1 MDSRIAATLQQ
12 MTLEEKAALC
22 TGYSPWR
29 TTAVERIGLPSITVS
44 DGPHGVRLSSDIDSL
59 IAPSLPATCY
69 PVAAALSSS
78 WDVELVHELGQ
89 ALAEECIALGT
100 DILLGPGINIKR
112 SPLCGRNFE
121 YFSEDPLLAGE
132 MAAVLI
138 HGVQSKGVGTSLKH
152 FAVNNQESRRF
163 TVNAVVDQRTLHEI
177 YLRGFEIA
185 IKKAQPWTVMCAYN
199 SVNGAFCAENDYLLT
214 DVLRDQW
221 QFEGFVVSD
230 WGAVHD
236 RVESIRAGLELE
248 MPGPSPHRVKA
259 VVEAVRSGQLAEN
272 DLDRAVERLLR
283 IIFRAHQTPK
293 GGQPLAVDKQ
303 HQLARRLA
311 ADCMVLLKNDHQLLP
326 LKGTEQLA
334 VIGQAALKPVYQGG
348 GSSHINSTRVDAP
361 LDLLRERS
369 EVQYVVGDDVVGGI
383 DSARIAAAVEVARCA
398 DVAVLF
404 IALPASIESEG
415 YDRPHMQLTEQQVA
429 LIQAV
434 GKANPRSVV
443 VLNNGSAIDMRAWLG
458 DVGAVLEAWLP
469 GQAGAGAIIDILY
482 GDVNPSGKLG
492 ETFPLSLS
500 DTPAYLNFPGEGD
513 EVRYGE
519 GIFVGYRA
527 YEALARPVLFPFGF
541 GLSYTQ
547 FQYSN
552 LQVSSAQFALDETL
566 QVSLDV
572 TNTGSVAGKEIVQLY
587 VHDVRARLPRP
598 HKELKAFAK
607 VALQAGESRRVT
619 LQLDPRA
626 FAYYDPRYQQWVADA
641 GDFDLLVG
649 SSSADIRLTA
659 RVNLTQSTPLPCV
672 LHINSPL
679 IDWMEDPRGASFV
692 EAFVAG
698 LTASSD
704 GSALGVDMLNFFKDL
719 PLTVLL
725 GFQGQS
731 GGPSPQD
738 IVAGWLQQI
747 RVQ

>member
-1 MDSRIAATLQQ
+1 
-12 MTLEEKAALC
+12 
-22 TGYSPWR
+22 
-29 TTAVERIGLPSITVS
+29 
-44 DGPHGVRLSSDIDSL
+44 
-59 IAPSLPATCY
+59 
-69 PVAAALSSS
+69 
-78 WDVELVHELGQ
+78 
-89 ALAEECIALGT
+89 
-100 DILLGPGINIKR
+100 
-112 SPLCGRNFE
+112 
-121 YFSEDPLLAGE
+121 
-132 MAAVLI
+132 
-138 HGVQSKGVGTSLKH
+138 
-152 FAVNNQESRRF
+152 
-163 TVNAVVDQRTLHEI
+163 
-177 YLRGFEIA
+177 
-185 IKKAQPWTVMCAYN
+185 
-199 SVNGAFCAENDYLLT
+199 
-214 DVLRDQW
+214 
-221 QFEGFVVSD
+221 
-230 WGAVHD
+230 
-236 RVESIRAGLELE
+236 
-248 MPGPSPHRVKA
+248 
-259 VVEAVRSGQLAEN
+259 
-272 DLDRAVERLLR
+272 
-283 IIFRAHQTPK
+283 
-293 GGQPLAVDKQ
+293 
-303 HQLARRLA
+303 
-311 ADCMVLLKNDHQLLP
+311 
-326 LKGTEQLA
+326 
-334 VIGQAALKPVYQGG
+334 
-348 GSSHINSTRVDAP
+348 
-361 LDLLRERS
+361 
-369 EVQYVVGDDVVGGI
+369 
-383 DSARIAAAVEVARCA
+383 
-398 DVAVLF
+398 
-404 IALPASIESEG
+404 
-415 YDRPHMQLTEQQVA
+415 MQLTEQQVA